1 MQFACDR
8 TGFPVVTIE
17 ELTLSLLPVTKLQF
31 ERFLCEPCGLSSSW
45 YRQLLML
52 NPRASCRGFADKERE
67 GLFMTGITPEEATA
81 FLSWLDPN
89 ARLPQEKE
97 WKRFARLLQQ
107 VRFTRETEEVL
118 LGSGINPSVGE
129 LLKRLIAFLKPSH
142 LGELALI
149 RNGVMEWVTTRSSP
163 GGLGGPRPSFF
174 RNTFDPYNDVPLRH
188 FADERS
194 PYYGFRVLMDQ
205 EGR

>member
-1 MQFACDR
+1 MQFACDK

-17 ELTLSLLPVTKLQF
+17 GLTLSLLPVTKLQF
-31 ERFLCEPCGLSSSW
+31 ERFLCEPGGLSSSW
-45 YRQLLML
+45 YRQLLIM
-52 NPRASCRGFADKERE
+52 NPRASCRVFADKERE
-67 GLFMTGITPEEATA
+67 SLFMTGITPEEAAT
-81 FLSWLDPN
+81 FLSWLDPS
-89 ARLPQEKE
+89 ARLPQETE

-107 VRFTRETEEVL
+107 VPFTRETEESL
-118 LGSGINPSVGE
+118 FRSGIKSSVGE
-129 LLKRLIAFLKPSH
+129 LLKRLIVLLKPSN
-142 LGELALI
+142 LAELALI
-149 RNGVMEWVTTRSSP
+149 RNGVMEWVTTRSKP

-174 RNTFDPYNDVPLRH
+174 RNTFDPYNDIPLRH